1 MKRESVLIIEDEA
14 AIREVLTY
22 NLSREGFAVLTEGDG
37 SGGLSRA
44 RESLPDLVILDLMLP
59 GMDGIE
65 VCRRLRNEAAT
76 RRIPILMLTAKSE
89 ESDVVLG
96 LGVGADDYMAKPF
109 SPREL
114 IARVKAVLRRGPLRE
129 EAGSGEARVVR
140 GKLIVDPGRHE
151 VTYDG
156 LPLHLTATELRLL
169 HTLALHP
176 GRVFTREQ
184 LINRAIGEDAYI
196 IDRNIDV
203 HIRSIRKKLG
213 EQRDLIETVRS
224 VGYRFVDTGG
234 YSC

>member
-22 NLSREGFAVLTEGDG
+22 NLSREGYAVLTSDDG
-37 SGGLSRA
+37 TAGLAKA
-44 RESLPDLVILDLMLP
+44 RETLPSLVILDLMLP
-59 GMDGIE
+59 GVDGIE
-65 VCRRLRNEAAT
+65 VCRRLRGESAT

-96 LGVGADDYMAKPF
+96 LGVGADDYMSKPF

-114 IARVKAVLRRGPLRE
+114 VARVKAVMRRGPLRE
-129 EAGSGEARVVR
+129 EADSGVARIVR
-140 GKLIVDPGRHE
+140 GKLIIDPGRHE
-151 VTYDG
+151 VTLDG
-156 LPLHLTATELRLL
+156 EPVHLTATELRLL
-169 HTLALHP
+169 HALASHP

-213 EQRDLIETVRS
+213 AQRDLIETVRS
-224 VGYRFVDTGG
+224 VGYRFVDTG
-234 YSC
+234 S